1 MNNKNTILLYCLNGI
16 IFSLLIYF
24 YPFNLTKTWFC
35 FTVNHIFICHSFNTP
50 LMNNENIILLYYFN
64 EIVFSLLSFFTPL
77 IIWKHNYIIQLFNE
91 IIFLLCIFIRTPS
104 SNGKFRCIT
113 VLYNRIVF
121 HENDCFRK
129 KKKKVSTRWWDH

>member
-1 MNNKNTILLYCLNGI
+1 
-16 IFSLLIYF
+16 
-24 YPFNLTKTWFC
+24 
-35 FTVNHIFICHSFNTP
+35 
-50 LMNNENIILLYYFN
+50 MNNENIILLYYFN

-129 KKKKVSTRWWDH
+129 KKKRYQPVDGTISHDNETNSNSLVNCQGRLYCHHIKLFCMVQQLTIDLY